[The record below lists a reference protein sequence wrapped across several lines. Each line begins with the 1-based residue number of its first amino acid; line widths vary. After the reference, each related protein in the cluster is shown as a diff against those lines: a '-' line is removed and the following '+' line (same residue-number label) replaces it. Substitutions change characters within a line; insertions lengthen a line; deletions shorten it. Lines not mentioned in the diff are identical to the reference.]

1 LAGEGHSTGE
11 TKKEAQVTEAEK
23 FLEAF
28 DRMVAEASAIVRTKN
43 ADYGT
48 SKEPFS
54 NFLGSELLAGVPVE
68 RGMLVR
74 MSDKFIRIRNLMDRP
89 AATDESVRD
98 TLIDLANYAL
108 ILAIWLE
115 GQRDKPQC
123 RCL

>member
-1 LAGEGHSTGE
+1 
-11 TKKEAQVTEAEK
+11 VTEAEK

-74 MSDKFIRIRNLMDRP
+74 MSDKFIRIRNLLGRP

-115 GQRDKPQC
+115 SPRHSPPES
-123 RCL
+123 